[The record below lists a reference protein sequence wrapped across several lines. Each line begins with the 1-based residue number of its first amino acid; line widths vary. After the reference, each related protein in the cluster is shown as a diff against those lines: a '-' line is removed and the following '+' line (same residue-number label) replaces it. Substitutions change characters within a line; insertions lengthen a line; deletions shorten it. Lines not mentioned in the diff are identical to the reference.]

1 MTLAEMIASLNTKTA
16 TVKVIDASTSAE
28 LIVFKASGIASVE
41 DTISGR
47 TVSYWTIESATNIT
61 VALAAGA

>member
-1 MTLAEMIASLNTKTA
+1 MTLSQMIASLNTKTA

-28 LIVFKASGIASVE
+28 LIVFKASGIESVE

-47 TVSYWTIESATNIT
+47 TVSYWTVESATNIT
-61 VALAAGA
+61 VALAGA